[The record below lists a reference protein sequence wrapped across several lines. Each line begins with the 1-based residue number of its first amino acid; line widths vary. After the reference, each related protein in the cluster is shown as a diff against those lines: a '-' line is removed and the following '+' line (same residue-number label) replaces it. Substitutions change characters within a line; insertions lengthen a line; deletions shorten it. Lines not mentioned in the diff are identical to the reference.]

1 MWRYRLQAASF
12 DRDVESELTRT
23 YSQRPPEVDTA
34 TPAIMR
40 LTTLSVGFGFSA
52 LDHHRRPDS
61 VEFAWRMGARYWR
74 LLICRVVRVVTVDIK
89 CGESVCGSGDPLQSI
104 LWLGSIQYQIHR

>member
-1 MWRYRLQAASF
+1 MLITTGSWRLWRYRLQAASF
-12 DRDVESELTRT
+12 DRDVSNSKSGELTRT

-61 VEFAWRMGARYWR
+61 VEFA
-74 LLICRVVRVVTVDIK
+74 
-89 CGESVCGSGDPLQSI
+89 
-104 LWLGSIQYQIHR
+104 